1 MSTDEQIAKLKTDL
15 ERMHKAAQDHRDA
28 WQQHLGAAGYIQGRI
43 AELQAEAQKAPEPQ
57 EPAK

>member
-43 AELQAEAQKAPEPQ
+43 AELQAESQKAPEPQ

>member
-1 MSTDEQIAKLKTDL
+1 MNTEAQISKLKTDL
-15 ERMHKAAQDHRDA
+15 ERMQKAAQDHRDA

-43 AELQAEAQKAPEPQ
+43 VELQAEAQKAPEPQ